1 MLVTYNYPYWGLIN
15 IIKIMR
21 TKTKTLELTE
31 REYQILYLV
40 ANGSSNPEI
49 ANFLCL
55 SPNTIKAVMA
65 AILKKLHAKN
75 RAQAVFIAVKSNLL
89 K

>member
-1 MLVTYNYPYWGLIN
+1 MLVTYNYPYWVLIN

-21 TKTKTLELTE
+21 TKTNTTELTE

-49 ANFLCL
+49 ANSLCL

>member
-1 MLVTYNYPYWGLIN
+1 MLVTYNYPYWVLIN

-65 AILKKLHAKN
+65 AILKKLHEKN

>member
-1 MLVTYNYPYWGLIN
+1 MLITYNYPYWVLIN

>member
-1 MLVTYNYPYWGLIN
+1 MLVTYNYPYWVLIN

-49 ANFLCL
+49 ATVLCL